1 MCKIFATQS
10 SDRWAFE
17 TRSVRLGG
25 HSTSIRLEAAFWEIL
40 EEIAESQEMAL
51 PRFLTLLH
59 DEVLEF
65 QSEVR
70 NFASLLRCACLTY
83 ATEVRGQAAVEQA
96 LLAEAR
102 EANAEAMVAAE

>member
-10 SDRWAFE
+10 PERWTFE

-40 EEIAESQEMAL
+40 EEIASSQDMSL
-51 PRFLTLLH
+51 PRFLTVLH

-65 QSEVR
+65 GGEVR

-83 ATEVRGQAAVEQA
+83 ATEVRGNASVEQA
-96 LLAEAR
+96 LVAEAKS
-102 EANAEAMVAAE
+102 AVPGSMVAAE